1 MGCCGSRLV
10 TASDE
15 IETDD
20 IVVAEDGQVHAENA
34 DTAVK
39 LSIDVNPSTNEVS
52 IVGASKDFHLKY
64 TLGDVIGKGGYS
76 IVHKAVLKATGVE
89 YAVKCIQR
97 DKLDSEDL
105 ARMAAEVNVL
115 AQLKHPNI
123 IQLFDFFEEEHFYY
137 IVTEYMEGGELFQRL
152 IEKTYY
158 TQQDAKNVV
167 RTLLETIKFCHDK
180 GIAHRD
186 LKPENILLTSI
197 YDDAS
202 VKLGDFGLATLHHNT
217 SSMVTRCGSPLYLA
231 PEILKIGTPYGKECD
246 IWSIGVIT
254 FMLLSGCPPFYDE
267 NVAVLYDKIKAGS
280 YQYDPYYWKHV
291 SNEAKHLISLML
303 QVDPSKRATADQLLK
318 HEWLRDENDDDPTS
332 LTLSHALAN
341 LRTFH
346 ARNTLKRAINT
357 WLCTSDRAHHKVC
370 PRATRNR
377 PMPRQQALW
386 TTSGKS
392 IRICRRQRRPSR
404 PVCLN
409 RIILREMPSI
419 RGMGG
424 RPSSQP

>member
-105 ARMAAEVNVL
+105 ARMAAEVNAL

-186 LKPENILLTSI
+186 LKVCTTSV
-197 YDDAS
+197 A
-202 VKLGDFGLATLHHNT
+202 KGHQTT
-217 SSMVTRCGSPLYLA
+217 LYLA

-303 QVDPSKRATADQLLK
+303 QVDPSKRYERVVSCKVQLAVALHKRPSTPQSLPARHEESTDAKTTSVVDDEWEVDSDLSSPAASISSSVFESYHFTRDAIDPRDGWSSEFTAVSADISNED
-318 HEWLRDENDDDPTS
+318 EWL
-332 LTLSHALAN
+332 
-341 LRTFH
+341 
-346 ARNTLKRAINT
+346 
-357 WLCTSDRAHHKVC
+357 
-370 PRATRNR
+370 
-377 PMPRQQALW
+377 
-386 TTSGKS
+386 
-392 IRICRRQRRPSR
+392 
-404 PVCLN
+404 
-409 RIILREMPSI
+409 
-419 RGMGG
+419 
-424 RPSSQP
+424 